1 MKGLMIL
8 GTASNVGKSLITT
21 AICRLFS
28 NEGVKVAPFKSQNMS
43 NNSYV
48 TLDGNE
54 IGRAQ
59 GIQAEAA
66 KTEASV
72 YMNPILLKPK
82 SELQSEVVLL
92 GKVLNTISG
101 KSYRDTFY
109 EKGLAVIKDSL
120 SILSES
126 YDVIVMEGA
135 GSPVEINLKEKE
147 LVNMKVAEIAEVPA
161 ILVAD
166 IDRGG
171 VFASIVGTLELL
183 SPYER
188 KRIKGIIINKFRGD
202 QTLFDDG
209 VSWIEERTGI
219 PVLGV
224 IPHMEHMIEGE
235 DSLSIAERF
244 SAKGKGNIDI
254 AVVKIPYISNYSDI
268 EPFLY
273 EEDVSIRW
281 IERIEDFGNPDALI
295 IPGTKSTISDL
306 QFLMDKGL
314 MEAIRS
320 YVHEGG
326 MIVGI
331 CGGYQMMCEELV
343 DPVGVDTGK
352 ANWAVQGLGIIPA
365 RTIFQQEKTTVRVEG
380 KLNPQISSE
389 KIYLEGYEIHLGV
402 TEFLS
407 SEDIPPFFILK
418 DGNTDGYYQN
428 DGQIIGTYLH
438 HLFHN
443 DGFRNLWLDKIRKR
457 KGLPSRE
464 SISLHSLKD
473 KRYDILAEMVK
484 ENLDWDQLKRVMTQ
498 WQES

>member
-8 GTASNVGKSLITT
+8 GTASDVGKSLITT
-21 AICRLFS
+21 AICRLFA

-82 SELQSEVVLL
+82 SELRSEVVLL

-101 KSYRDTFY
+101 KGYRDTFY

-120 SILSES
+120 TMLSES

-183 SPYER
+183 TPKER
-188 KRIKGIIINKFRGD
+188 RRVKGIIINKFRGD

-209 VSWIEERTGI
+209 ISWIEERTGI

-224 IPHMEHMIEGE
+224 IPYMDHMIEGE

-244 SAKGKGNIDI
+244 LANGKGSIDI
-254 AVVKIPYISNYSDI
+254 AVVKVPFVSNYSDL

-281 IERIEDFGNPDALI
+281 IERPEDFGNPDALI

-306 QFLMDKGL
+306 QFLMEKGL
-314 MEAIRS
+314 VEAIRS
-320 YVHEGG
+320 YVHEGR

-331 CGGYQMMCEELV
+331 CGGYQMMCKELV
-343 DPVGVDTGK
+343 DPVGVDTGE

-365 RTIFQQEKTTVRVEG
+365 RTIFQEEKTTVRVEG
-380 KLNPQISSE
+380 KLNPQISGE
-389 KIYLEGYEIHLGV
+389 KIYLEGYEIHLGE
-402 TEFLS
+402 TEFYPK
-407 SEDIPPFFILK
+407 EDITPFLVK
-418 DGNTDGYYQN
+418 KKGEMDGYYKN

-443 DGFRNLWLDKIRKR
+443 DGFRNHWLDKIRKR

-473 KRYDILAEMVK
+473 KRYDDLAELVK
-484 ENLDWDQLKRVMTQ
+484 ENLDWDQLKRVMAQ
-498 WQES
+498 WQEL

>member
-8 GTASNVGKSLITT
+8 GTASDVGKSLITT
-21 AICRLFS
+21 AICRLFA
-28 NEGVKVAPFKSQNMS
+28 NEGIKVAPFKSQNMS

-101 KSYRDTFY
+101 KSYRNTFY

-126 YDVIVMEGA
+126 YEVIVMEGA

-183 SPYER
+183 SPKER

-224 IPHMEHMIEGE
+224 IPYMDHMIEGE

-244 SAKGKGNIDI
+244 SANGKGRIDI
-254 AVVKIPYISNYSDI
+254 AVVKVPFVSNYSDL

-281 IERIEDFGNPDALI
+281 IEKTEDFGNPDALI
-295 IPGTKSTISDL
+295 IPGTKSTIFDL
-306 QFLMDKGL
+306 QFLMEKGL
-314 MEAIRS
+314 VEVIRS

-331 CGGYQMMCEELV
+331 CGGYQMLCEELV
-343 DPVGVDTGK
+343 DPVGVDTGE
-352 ANWAVQGLGIIPA
+352 ANWAVQGLGVIPA

-380 KLNPQISSE
+380 KLNPLISGKE
-389 KIYLEGYEIHLGV
+389 IYLEGYEIHLGV
-402 TEFLS
+402 TEFLA
-407 SEDIPPFFILK
+407 SEDITPFFIQK
-418 DGNTDGYYQN
+418 DGNADGYYQN
-428 DGQIIGTYLH
+428 NGQIIGTYLH

-443 DGFRNLWLDKIRKR
+443 DGFRNYWLDKIRKR

-473 KRYDILAEMVK
+473 KRYDDLAELVK
-484 ENLDWDQLKRVMTQ
+484 ENLDWEQIKRVVAQ

>member
-8 GTASNVGKSLITT
+8 GTASDVGKSLITT
-21 AICRLFS
+21 AICRLFA

-101 KSYRDTFY
+101 KGYHDTFY
-109 EKGLAVIKDSL
+109 ETGLAVIKDSL
-120 SILSES
+120 TMLSEN
-126 YDVIVMEGA
+126 YEVIVMEGA

-147 LVNMKVAEIAEVPA
+147 LVNLKVAEIAEVPA

-183 SPYER
+183 SPKER
-188 KRIKGIIINKFRGD
+188 KRIKGIVINKFRGD

-209 VSWIEERTGI
+209 VSWIEARTGI

-224 IPHMEHMIEGE
+224 VPYMDHMIEGE

-244 SAKGKGNIDI
+244 SANGKGSIDI
-254 AVVKIPYISNYSDI
+254 AVVKVPFVSNYSDL

-281 IERIEDFGNPDALI
+281 IERVEDFGNPDALI

-306 QFLMDKGL
+306 QFLKDKGL
-314 MEAIRS
+314 LEVIRS

-326 MIVGI
+326 LIVGI
-331 CGGYQMMCEELV
+331 CGGYQMLCEELV
-343 DPVGVDTGK
+343 DPVGVDTGEAYSK
-352 ANWAVQGLGIIPA
+352 VQGLGIIHA
-365 RTIFQQEKTTVRVEG
+365 RTIFQQEKTTVRIEG
-380 KLNPQISSE
+380 KLNPLISSKE
-389 KIYLEGYEIHLGV
+389 IHLEGYEIHLGE
-402 TEFLS
+402 TEFHPK
-407 SEDIPPFFILK
+407 EDISPFLIKK
-418 DGNTDGYYQN
+418 DGEMDGYFKN

-438 HLFHN
+438 HLFYN
-443 DGFRNLWLDKIRKR
+443 DDFRNHWLDKIRKR

-464 SISLHSLKD
+464 SISLHLLKD
-473 KRYDILAEMVK
+473 KRYDVLAEMVK
-484 ENLDWDQLKRVMTQ
+484 ENLDWDQVKKVVAQ